1 MLKPTLTPQ
10 FPLPPSPD
18 LTSNIRVYARRKSLK
33 GGWWP
38 RITFTLAGSRVIY
51 FYGVSLFPGARA
63 HTQPSS
69 PKVLEDSEH
78 PTGWTRRKVREREK
92 DRRVAVSTRQETLAR
107 RETLCP
113 VNGVTGLPWLRNPIE
128 AVPTTAPR
136 PLESPFILEKHYK
149 KRRGTSHRQATTC
162 IPPHVC
168 PCTASLRPWVTS
180 FRLSPSIG
188 MILRRVLSPSAPVFP
203 WRWRSNPPCVVQIAG
218 WEKCHVKS
226 EITQDGECREGGD
239 VGRLLSDHLAEVVEG
254 WCSKGSIRRVC
265 VNQIEKMLV
274 YLFHGVLWTEGWLF
288 D

>member
-1 MLKPTLTPQ
+1 M
-10 FPLPPSPD
+10 
-18 LTSNIRVYARRKSLK
+18 YARRKRLK

-78 PTGWTRRKVREREK
+78 PTGWTKRRLRERERDK
-92 DRRVAVSTRQETLAR
+92 ERERDRRVAVSTRQETLAR

-149 KRRGTSHRQATTC
+149 KRRGTSHHQATRL
-162 IPPHVC
+162 PLASLDVC
-168 PCTASLRPWVTS
+168 PCTPSLLRPWVTS
-180 FRLSPSIG
+180 FPLSPP
-188 MILRRVLSPSAPVFP
+188 L
-203 WRWRSNPPCVVQIAG
+203 
-218 WEKCHVKS
+218 
-226 EITQDGECREGGD
+226 
-239 VGRLLSDHLAEVVEG
+239 
-254 WCSKGSIRRVC
+254 
-265 VNQIEKMLV
+265 
-274 YLFHGVLWTEGWLF
+274 
-288 D
+288 